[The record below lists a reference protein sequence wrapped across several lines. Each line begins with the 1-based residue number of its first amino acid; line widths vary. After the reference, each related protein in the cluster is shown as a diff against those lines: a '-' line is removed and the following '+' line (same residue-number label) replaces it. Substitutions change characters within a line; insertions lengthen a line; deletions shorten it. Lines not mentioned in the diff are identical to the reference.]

1 MSVPSNYEALQQRRQ
16 EYREKAPWAA
26 VLVQTAVRRLQAKAR
41 VARLQRER
49 EDSLAAEQ
57 EASVVIQ
64 ARERGNAERKRL
76 AAAAEQAEQEHAAT
90 AIQSAVRNKA
100 LRRSLVATQAALK
113 AASFKRRKTVL
124 ANDHKD
130 ARRRRSITEANL
142 VELEAQA
149 AAAAE
154 AAEAHQRRARINK
167 IKRQDERNAKRLAL
181 EAEAQ
186 RQQLRYRAAN
196 VVGSREARI
205 AADAEEKQQDA
216 QMADSAFATQ
226 EQHQMRL
233 LNQRLKESLVVNLE
247 HEVAA
252 QEDYAVRPESIAD
265 WAFCLC
271 CSNHLIRRP
280 WHSLQCRSR
289 MSVARIGRV
298 SHTSARHS
306 AVSAATSPS
315 SSSFQQ
321 QGLYRPTAAAAF
333 GSLT

>member
-124 ANDHKD
+124 ENDQKD

-186 RQQLRYRAAN
+186 RQQLRDRAAN

-280 WHSLQCRSR
+280 WHCCTSDLCRSR

-315 SSSFQQ
+315 SSSCRVVYATHNCTRDR
-321 QGLYRPTAAAAF
+321 G
-333 GSLT
+333 